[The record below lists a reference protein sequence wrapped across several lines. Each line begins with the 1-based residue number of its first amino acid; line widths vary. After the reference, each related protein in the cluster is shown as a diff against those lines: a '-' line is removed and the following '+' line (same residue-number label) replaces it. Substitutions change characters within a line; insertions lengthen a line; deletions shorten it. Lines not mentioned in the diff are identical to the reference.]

1 MKFAGLVQRVDN
13 LISAWAS
20 KLSFTLAMQFL
31 YKNKNSKP
39 IDFQLIKI
47 TFNIIF
53 TNKTQEMLKIEK

>member
-1 MKFAGLVQRVDN
+1 
-13 LISAWAS
+13 
-20 KLSFTLAMQFL
+20 MQFL

-53 TNKTQEMLKIEK
+53 TNKTQEMLKIEKWFKNIAFQQN